1 MKRKSWML
9 GVLFVLIALVSY
21 MAKPEKEQ
29 NDLFLMNIEALAA
42 GEDYVPI
49 QRIGTGTVDC
59 PLGGKTKFVM
69 IGYSLEVPY

>member
-29 NDLFLMNIEALAA
+29 NDLFLM
-42 GEDYVPI
+42 
-49 QRIGTGTVDC
+49 
-59 PLGGKTKFVM
+59 KTKFVM

>member
-49 QRIGTGTVDC
+49 QCIGTGTVDC
-59 PLGGKTKFVM
+59 SLGGKTKFVM

>member
-29 NDLFLMNIEALAA
+29 IWLS
-42 GEDYVPI
+42 
-49 QRIGTGTVDC
+49 RRRS
-59 PLGGKTKFVM
+59 KM
-69 IGYSLEVPY
+69 IYS

>member
-49 QRIGTGTVDC
+49 Q
-59 PLGGKTKFVM
+59 
-69 IGYSLEVPY
+69 

>member
-29 NDLFLMNIEALAA
+29 NDLFFLSSTYKCNF
-42 GEDYVPI
+42 
-49 QRIGTGTVDC
+49 
-59 PLGGKTKFVM
+59 LGADNKQ
-69 IGYSLEVPY
+69 

>member
-29 NDLFLMNIEALAA
+29 NDLFLMNIEALAV

-49 QRIGTGTVDC
+49 QCKSSILC
-59 PLGGKTKFVM
+59 SICCGGW
-69 IGYSLEVPY
+69 L

>member
-1 MKRKSWML
+1 ML

-29 NDLFLMNIEALAA
+29 NDLFLMNIEALAV

-49 QRIGTGTVDC
+49 QCIGTGTVDC
-59 PLGGKTKFVM
+59 P
-69 IGYSLEVPY
+69 